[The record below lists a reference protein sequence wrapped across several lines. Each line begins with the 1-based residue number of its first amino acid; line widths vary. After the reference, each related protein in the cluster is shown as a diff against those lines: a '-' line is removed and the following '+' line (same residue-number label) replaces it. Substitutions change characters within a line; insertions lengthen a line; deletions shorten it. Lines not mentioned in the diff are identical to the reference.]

1 MILGIDPSLRSSGW
15 ALVDDNGYIID
26 AGKFQ
31 TKKDYNT
38 KLYSTKSDL
47 LKIYEFFKDVL
58 VKYRPYIT
66 EVHMEG
72 GYIGLNR
79 LHSIDLAEVRGV
91 IKVLL
96 CQELDVNNVKIVE
109 FQPKQAKTNWC
120 GNANATKEEMYARL
134 LEVAHKDDDVFNE
147 IFKDGLISRSVKNKN
162 DDICD
167 AICFAMMKDI
177 PKKATKKKKKKEVK
191 KTKDEI
197 DLINKYSK

>member
-38 KLYSTKSDL
+38 NLYSTKSDL

-66 EVHMEG
+66 AVHMEG

-96 CQELDVNNVKIVE
+96 CQELDIDNVKVVE
-109 FQPKQAKTNWC
+109 FQPKQAKTEWC
-120 GNANATKEEMYARL
+120 GNANATKEEMYNKL
-134 LEVAHKDDDVFNE
+134 TEMVHPDDEIFKE
-147 IFKDGLISRSVKNKN
+147 IFKDGLVSRSVNGKN
-162 DDICD
+162 DDISD
-167 AICFAMMKDI
+167 AICFAMMKSI
-177 PKKATKKKKKKEVK
+177 PKKAKKKAKKKEIK